1 MGVRVMNQTD
11 KNTADITE
19 IKTDIKII
27 KENHLRHIEQ
37 DMTKQSN
44 KIEKMDARLWWVLG
58 LLVASTA
65 LGAAGGLL

>member
-1 MGVRVMNQTD
+1 MTKKSQTEV
-11 KNTADITE
+11 NTQAIRE

-27 KENHLRHIEQ
+27 KNNHLAHIEK
-37 DMTKQSN
+37 DMEKQSN

-65 LGAAGGLL
+65 LGAAGGIL